1 MSPPVPQ
8 TVVIGK
14 KSIWVTN
21 KIKLQFPEKVFITNP
36 LILEEQNSFKIIG
49 T

>member
-1 MSPPVPQ
+1 MCTPWRDSVYAATPLETKVYHN
-8 TVVIGK
+8 VIISLK
-14 KSIWVTN
+14 M
-21 KIKLQFPEKVFITNP
+21 FFISNP

>member
-1 MSPPVPQ
+1 MYKSLIHNV
-8 TVVIGK
+8 TISLK
-14 KSIWVTN
+14 K
-21 KIKLQFPEKVFITNP
+21 FFITNP